1 MTILEWAAWLVVLWY
16 VADLSAADH
25 ATLRWLAV
33 PVAWLWALRGVLLV
47 PRRAFQWLTGLKAQA
62 EFARAGRGVVPPAA
76 QKIP

>member
-47 PRRAFQWLTGLKAQA
+47 PKRAYHWLAGLKAQA
-62 EFARAGRGVVPPAA
+62 EFARNARPAA
-76 QKIP
+76 RPVTEKIP